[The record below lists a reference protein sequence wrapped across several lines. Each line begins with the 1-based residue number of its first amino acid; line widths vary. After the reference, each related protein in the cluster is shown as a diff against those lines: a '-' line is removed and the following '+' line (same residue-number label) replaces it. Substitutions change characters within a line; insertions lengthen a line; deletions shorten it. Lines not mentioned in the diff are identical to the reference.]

1 MLRCTT
7 GTRPVSATKARAQ
20 SFSAASTAAESAP
33 PARKRERSVLGC
45 GSAHHCRTMART
57 PAATAARR
65 SARGLGARWWARRKG
80 RRRWRKRRK
89 GAAPRVEASAA
100 SAARREVVGSMLWH
114 WRNSSASSTHSPCTS
129 APGTGCVGCMGCVG
143 CVGCMGCVGCV
154 GCVGCMGCVGC
165 VGCVD
170 CVWESERSGRRARN
184 SAASSAVKGEGNSL
198 SSNCC
203 AAACVSSR
211 SCGTCWKK
219 SYSAASAGTRS
230 ACSLRNSRRGTLTSN
245 RAASRGCPPPPRSTP
260 APPTPPHGP
269 PAPGSPS
276 ASPRRADADPARW
289 QWRRRR
295 RSSSASPWRRR

>member
-20 SFSAASTAAESAP
+20 SFSAASTAAESAS
-33 PARKRERSVLGC
+33 PARKRERSELGC
-45 GSAHHCRTMART
+45 GLAHHCRTMVRT

-89 GAAPRVEASAA
+89 GAAPRVEAREARE
-100 SAARREVVGSMLWH
+100 ARREMAGSMLWH
-114 WRNSSASSTHSPCTS
+114 WRKSSASSTHSPCTS
-129 APGTGCVGCMGCVG
+129 APITGCVGCVS
-143 CVGCMGCVGCV
+143 
-154 GCVGCMGCVGC
+154 
-165 VGCVD
+165 
-170 CVWESERSGRRARN
+170 CVWESERTGRRARN

-198 SSNCC
+198 SSSCW

-219 SYSAASAGTRS
+219 LYSAASAGTRS
-230 ACSLRNSRRGTLTSN
+230 ACSLRNSRHGTLTLST
-245 RAASRGCPPPPRSTP
+245 AASRGCPPPPRSAP
-260 APPTPPHGP
+260 APSTPPHGP
-269 PAPGSPS
+269 PAPVSPS
-276 ASPRRADADPARW
+276 SNPRHADADPTRW
-289 QWRRRR
+289 RRRRRR

>member
-129 APGTGCVGCMGCVG
+129 APGTGCVGC
-143 CVGCMGCVGCV
+143 
-154 GCVGCMGCVGC
+154 

-219 SYSAASAGTRS
+219 PYSAASAGTRS

-245 RAASRGCPPPPRSTP
+245 RAASRGCPPPPRSAP
-260 APPTPPHGP
+260 APPTPPRGP

-289 QWRRRR
+289 RRRRRR

>member
-129 APGTGCVGCMGCVG
+129 APGTGCVGCVG
-143 CVGCMGCVGCV
+143 CVD
-154 GCVGCMGCVGC
+154 
-165 VGCVD
+165 CVD

-219 SYSAASAGTRS
+219 PYSAASAGTRS

-245 RAASRGCPPPPRSTP
+245 RAASRGCPPQPRS
-260 APPTPPHGP
+260 APTQPTPPRGP
-269 PAPGSPS
+269 PAPATPS

-289 QWRRRR
+289 RRRRRR

>member
-7 GTRPVSATKARAQ
+7 GTRPVSATKARVQ

-33 PARKRERSVLGC
+33 SARKRERSVLGC

-89 GAAPRVEASAA
+89 GAAPWVEASAA

-114 WRNSSASSTHSPCTS
+114 WRNSSASSTHSLCTS
-129 APGTGCVGCMGCVG
+129 APGTGCVGC
-143 CVGCMGCVGCV
+143 
-154 GCVGCMGCVGC
+154 

-170 CVWESERSGRRARN
+170 CVGCVWESERSGRRARN

-203 AAACVSSR
+203 AAACVSCR
-211 SCGTCWKK
+211 SCATCWKK
-219 SYSAASAGTRS
+219 PYSAASAGTRS
-230 ACSLRNSRRGTLTSN
+230 ACSLRNSRRGALTSN
-245 RAASRGCPPPPRSTP
+245 RAASRGCPPQPRS
-260 APPTPPHGP
+260 APTQPTPPRGP
-269 PAPGSPS
+269 PAPASPS
-276 ASPRRADADPARW
+276 ASPRRAGADPAHW
-289 QWRRRR
+289 QRRRRR

>member
-7 GTRPVSATKARAQ
+7 GTRPVSATKARVQ

-33 PARKRERSVLGC
+33 SARKRERSVLGC

-129 APGTGCVGCMGCVG
+129 APGTGCVGC
-143 CVGCMGCVGCV
+143 
-154 GCVGCMGCVGC
+154 
-165 VGCVD
+165 
-170 CVWESERSGRRARN
+170 VWESERRGRRARK

-219 SYSAASAGTRS
+219 PYSAASDGTRS

-245 RAASRGCPPPPRSTP
+245 RAASRGCPPPPRSAP
-260 APPTPPHGP
+260 APPMPPRGP

-289 QWRRRR
+289 QRRRRR
-295 RSSSASPWRRR
+295 RSSSASP

>member
-100 SAARREVVGSMLWH
+100 SAARREVMGSMLWH

-129 APGTGCVGCMGCVG
+129 APGT
-143 CVGCMGCVGCV
+143 

-219 SYSAASAGTRS
+219 PYSAASAGTRS

-260 APPTPPHGP
+260 APPTPPRGP

-289 QWRRRR
+289 RRRRRR

>member
-143 CVGCMGCVGCV
+143 CVGC
-154 GCVGCMGCVGC
+154 
-165 VGCVD
+165 VD

-203 AAACVSSR
+203 AAACISSR

-219 SYSAASAGTRS
+219 PYSAASAGTRS

-245 RAASRGCPPPPRSTP
+245 RAASRGCPPPPRSAP
-260 APPTPPHGP
+260 APPTPPRGP

-289 QWRRRR
+289 RRRRRR